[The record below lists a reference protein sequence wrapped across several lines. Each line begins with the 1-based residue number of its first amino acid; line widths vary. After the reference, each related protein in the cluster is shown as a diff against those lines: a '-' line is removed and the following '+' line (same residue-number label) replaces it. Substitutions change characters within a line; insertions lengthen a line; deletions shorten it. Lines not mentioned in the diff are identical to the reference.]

1 MGFPLMLSILYNST
15 HAHPWYCVTYVG
27 TRQECNQ
34 GFPNGGWMMENGM
47 YWQKPH
53 CVNLQ
58 ESVCFTTKED
68 ALRFINQEERS
79 EDWLVGLGECNKVK
93 LSREVTGKKEVEKK
107 IRIFEDK
114 IEWVE
119 PSK

>member
-1 MGFPLMLSILYNST
+1 
-15 HAHPWYCVTYVG
+15 
-27 TRQECNQ
+27 
-34 GFPNGGWMMENGM
+34 MENGLA
-47 YWQKPH
+47 WHKPR

-79 EDWLVGLGECNKVK
+79 EDWLVGMGECNKVK